1 MLRRALRTS
10 NSETRHQ
17 YRTLNIS
24 NIKNSSLIEVDL
36 AYHDIHLIHT
46 TLANGGGDELAHL
59 AIAQVHV
66 GVKRRRQLNLVQIQK
81 SHLLLYLATRGL
93 ELLELSVEF

>member
-1 MLRRALRTS
+1 M
-10 NSETRHQ
+10 
-17 YRTLNIS
+17 
-24 NIKNSSLIEVDL
+24 DL